1 MTDKTIKTELVYYS
15 IKTGLKADLL
25 KALGEI
31 PFSTWKVDMVYPNGT
46 ANAQGRKFRESLL
59 RKLGIDLSK
68 AHRSDDFIYS
78 REVNLEVQHLFAD
91 QWNSV
96 EGFRLFN
103 KVEFV
108 RPNKSICEGF
118 YLQQTPE
125 MVEALRGTAKC
136 RYCGH
141 QAPVGE
147 KDFCDKC
154 LGSAHLKES
163 DLHLLRMEPIE
174 LPEYRTSGAE
184 KRRTVQ
190 PLTEGELGQ
199 LMPKYVAAQASLR
212 AKEEAATRKAL
223 LRDFE
228 KETSI
233 AETKYKG
240 TLWIL
245 DAGVSIEN
253 MIFYP
258 HEMTFTFGWR
268 NPLSEAVKEAITK
281 KMEGFPYTYRFK

>member
-1 MTDKTIKTELVYYS
+1 MTAKTIKTELVYYS

-25 KALGEI
+25 KALSEI
-31 PFSTWKVDMVYPNGT
+31 PFSTWKVGMVYPGGT
-46 ANAQGRKFRESLL
+46 ANTQGRKFRESLL
-59 RKLGIDLSK
+59 RKLEIDLSK
-68 AHRSDDFIYS
+68 LADDTVCS
-78 REVNLEVQHLFAD
+78 REVNLEVQNLFDD
-91 QWNSV
+91 QWNTV

-108 RPNKSICEGF
+108 WPNKGISEGY
-118 YLQQTPE
+118 YLRQTPE
-125 MVEALRGTAKC
+125 MVAVLQGTAKC

-141 QAPVGE
+141 LAPVGE

-154 LGSAHLKES
+154 LGSPYLKET
-163 DLHLLRMEPIE
+163 DLKLLRMEPIE
-174 LPEYRTSGAE
+174 LSEYRTKGA
-184 KRRTVQ
+184 KKSSKAK
-190 PLTEGELGQ
+190 PLTESELAE

-233 AETKYKG
+233 AVTKYKG

-253 MIFYP
+253 VIFYP
-258 HEMTFTFGWR
+258 HENTFTFGWR

-281 KMEGFPYTYRFK
+281 KLEGFPYTYRFK

>member
-15 IKTGLKADLL
+15 TKAPVGHELR
-25 KALGEI
+25 KALREI
-31 PFSTWKVDMVYPNGT
+31 PFSTWKVGMTYPNGT
-46 ANAQGRKFRESLL
+46 ANVEGRKFRESLL

-68 AHRSDDFIYS
+68 VHQGEDFTCS
-78 REVNLEVQHLFAD
+78 REVNLETQHLFDD

-96 EGFRLFN
+96 EGLRLFN

-108 RPNKSICEGF
+108 WPNKSICEGY
-118 YLQQTPE
+118 YLRQTPE
-125 MVEALRGTAKC
+125 MVAVLQGTAKC

-154 LGSAHLKES
+154 LGSAYLKES
-163 DLHLLRMEPIE
+163 ELHLLRMEPIE
-174 LPEYRTSGAE
+174 LPEDRAGGDK
-184 KRRTVQ
+184 KRRTVE
-190 PLTEGELGQ
+190 PLTEGELEQ
-199 LMPKYVAAQASLR
+199 LMPKYIAAQAGLK

-253 MIFYP
+253 VIFYP

-281 KMEGFPYTYRFK
+281 KMEGFPYSYRFK

>member
-15 IKTGLKADLL
+15 IKTGLKASLL
-25 KALGEI
+25 KALSEI
-31 PFSTWKVDMVYPNGT
+31 PFSTWEVGMVYPNGR
-46 ANAQGRKFRESLL
+46 ANAEGRKFRESLL

-68 AHRSDDFIYS
+68 VADDIVCS
-78 REVNLEVQHLFAD
+78 REVNLELQHLFDD
-91 QWNSV
+91 QWNTV
-96 EGFRLFN
+96 EGLRLFN

-108 RPNKSICEGF
+108 WPNKGICEGF
-118 YLQQTPE
+118 YLRQTPE
-125 MVEALRGTAKC
+125 MIAILQGTSRC
-136 RYCGH
+136 GYCGH
-141 QAPVGE
+141 LAPVGE

-154 LGSAHLKES
+154 LGSAYLKEP

-174 LPEYRTSGAE
+174 LPEDRAGGDK
-184 KRRTVQ
+184 KRRTRE
-190 PLTEGELGQ
+190 PLSEGELGQ
-199 LMPKYVAAQASLR
+199 LVPKYIAAQASLR

-281 KMEGFPYTYRFK
+281 KMEGFPYPYRFK

>member
-25 KALGEI
+25 KSLGEI
-31 PFSTWKVDMVYPNGT
+31 PFSTWKVGMVYPNGR
-46 ANAQGRKFRESLL
+46 ANAEGRKFRESLL

-68 AHRSDDFIYS
+68 VADDLVCS
-78 REVNLEVQHLFAD
+78 REVNLETQHLFDD
-91 QWNSV
+91 QWNTV
-96 EGFRLFN
+96 EGLRLFN

-108 RPNKSICEGF
+108 WSNKGIAEGY
-118 YLQQTPE
+118 YLRQTPE
-125 MVEALRGTAKC
+125 MVAILQGTARC
-136 RYCGH
+136 GYCGH
-141 QAPVGE
+141 QTPVGE

-154 LGSAHLKES
+154 LGSPYLKETE
-163 DLHLLRMEPIE
+163 LNMLRMKPIE
-174 LPEYRTSGAE
+174 LPEYRTKGA
-184 KRRTVQ
+184 KKSSKVK
-190 PLTEGELGQ
+190 PLTESELAE

-258 HEMTFTFGWR
+258 HENTFTFGWR

-281 KMEGFPYTYRFK
+281 KLEGFPYTYRFK